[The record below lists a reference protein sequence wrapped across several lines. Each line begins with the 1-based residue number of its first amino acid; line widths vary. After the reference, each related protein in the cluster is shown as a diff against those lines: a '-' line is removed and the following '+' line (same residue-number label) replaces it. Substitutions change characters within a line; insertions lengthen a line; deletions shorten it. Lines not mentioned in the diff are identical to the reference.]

1 MHINWLRDGC
11 LMIFHDIS
19 RPGTSKLSHIPLV
32 FLRPFASEFR
42 VFRLH
47 GEPKDVGRC
56 QAMLAGTWT

>member
-1 MHINWLRDGC
+1 
-11 LMIFHDIS
+11 MIFHDIS